1 MHNISFKIQPN
12 SKTAIIGMSGEG
24 KSTIFKLLLK
34 QYDNYTGKILIDNK
48 DIKNFNEKS
57 LRKAITIV
65 NQEPIL
71 FNMSIKENFLMV
83 NSDATSDEIKKACH
97 LANIDKFIESLP
109 NKYDEI
115 IEENTTNISVGQK
128 QRIAIARAILK
139 DTPIILFD
147 EVTSALDKKS
157 KKEIEKTIEDL
168 SKTKTVIVI
177 AHTLDSIKNYDKIL
191 VLRDG
196 SLIEEG
202 NDKELLEKKGFYYA
216 LTNL

>member
-1 MHNISFKIQPN
+1 
-12 SKTAIIGMSGEG
+12 
-24 KSTIFKLLLK
+24 
-34 QYDNYTGKILIDNK
+34 
-48 DIKNFNEKS
+48 
-57 LRKAITIV
+57 
-65 NQEPIL
+65 
-71 FNMSIKENFLMV
+71 MSIKENFLMV